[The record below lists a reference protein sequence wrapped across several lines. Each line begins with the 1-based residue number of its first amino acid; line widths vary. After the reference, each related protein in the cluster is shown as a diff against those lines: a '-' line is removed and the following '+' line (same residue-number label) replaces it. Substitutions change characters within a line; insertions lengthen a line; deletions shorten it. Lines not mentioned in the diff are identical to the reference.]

1 MRRRQLH
8 PRSLEKASSKSWAD
22 SSKSFKDFSVP
33 GSGTTAGDVG
43 GGATIAPVT
52 MANRRLFELARGR
65 RLSAL
70 LQRFLAVATRSSALV
85 RMCGIYRCWGR
96 CIGTDKISTHISR
109 GGVVRR
115 ACRAHR
121 RVSRRALGLTRGTR
135 PPTRQPALS
144 AHGGPRGQ
152 SEQPRVVLH
161 VHQPQPG
168 LFVAQPLDKRCR
180 VARSSR
186 RLQRRVLEGRAG
198 QTIGRKG
205 VEEVLPRRSAG
216 AADEHMRAAPHRLGA
231 AACHAHGEL
240 RRVQHLA
247 REQQVARRQRRV
259 AADVVDVGAVKLE
272 RHLGRR
278 RADVPQAFDR
288 H

>member
-1 MRRRQLH
+1 
-8 PRSLEKASSKSWAD
+8 
-22 SSKSFKDFSVP
+22 
-33 GSGTTAGDVG
+33 
-43 GGATIAPVT
+43 
-52 MANRRLFELARGR
+52 
-65 RLSAL
+65 
-70 LQRFLAVATRSSALV
+70 
-85 RMCGIYRCWGR
+85 MCGIYRCWGR

-288 H
+288 HVRRRHLCLWRRREDGQGAQAGAGAELDHALSLQHRSLEHQRRRDELRQPDGRLP